1 MRRIVLALSAT
12 LFLTQYS
19 YAGEVRSIITD
30 SVQLTVEGPAVQT
43 NRIGGTYSVN
53 GSNISVTGMG
63 GSVSGAGTYGVDTS
77 GEAFSFSESYNA
89 ADTISAT
96 QTTLDANGMVDGPK
110 LYGSSTTQI
119 GGTAGTLAGTLSSTG
134 GPAEVTAG
142 GAGTTAIGQRVVEL
156 SVFQ

>member
-1 MRRIVLALSAT
+1 MRRIVLSLSAI
-12 LFLTQYS
+12 LFLAQYS

-43 NRIGGTYSVN
+43 TRIGGSYSVN
-53 GSNISVTGMG
+53 GTNIGSTSLG
-63 GSVSGAGTYGVDTS
+63 GAVKGAGTYAIDTS
-77 GEAFSFSESYNA
+77 GESFTFSESYNA
-89 ADTISAT
+89 SDAISTT
-96 QTTLDANGMVDGPK
+96 QSALSNTGLVDGPK

-119 GGTAGTLAGTLSSTG
+119 GGTAGTLAGTLSSNG
-134 GPAEVTAG
+134 GPATVTAG